1 MAVQSWRLCARWL
14 VECGVLPYDHR
25 IMNQDAEVFDLG
37 QTLRDGVILCHLLN
51 HIKPGSI
58 DTLELSN
65 IRSQTSQFLCMK
77 NIRTFL
83 RACSRVFKIREADFF
98 DPAWLFQM
106 SNFGMLIDLLSKLSN
121 TDDAIRMG
129 AEPFKTEQEDIYGG
143 LEDLADEHDLANEGD
158 IYDTVD
164 EDEGDKIYDDLV
176 NIRRELTSQRAQR
189 QSEPKSAKRDFCR
202 TEIVETEGKYV
213 EALSMLCEQ
222 FIRPLKKC
230 LERSEIDRIFLNI
243 EELLRRHKG
252 FLRDLED
259 AYRRSSPTM
268 AQAFKKHKPDFLIY
282 GFYCAHML
290 EAQNYIEK
298 VSNNP
303 TVRARIEECE
313 RRANDRKFRLRD
325 LLSVPMQRIL
335 KYHLLLKELVK
346 STDKTHQERKELDE
360 ALDEMQD
367 VSMYVNEVKR
377 DHELMQYNET
387 IQASLVGYRGESLN
401 TYGRNQKDGDLKIRI
416 TGAKKNTSQTRYCFL
431 FDKVMLVCKSGGRL
445 NVEKLWGQE
454 SHEYIETIDL
464 AQYNL
469 ENNLPSGKGGRWNYC
484 FHLTAKDQSGGRSN
498 LEVAC
503 KTDVE
508 MMRWVDGIKLA
519 QENILPRHTKGHTV
533 EYTSFKESTT
543 CDSCHKLL
551 RGLFFQGYKCTTCS
565 ITVHKECLTSN
576 QTSYCN
582 QQGNAKPS
590 PMPTGHQLRV
600 TRSYKGVPMPP
611 NGEQPLI
618 VSSGSQ
624 VMVLENI
631 GSEWKRV
638 KSLSPPNAIGLV
650 PTQYLM
656 ENYEPTS
663 VVRPPMQINRE
674 PQPQQQQRAPET
686 TADLFQFPWY
696 VGEMERTEANDK
708 LISKPGCFL
717 LRKSRRGYAVSLEHD
732 RQVKHM
738 RVVME
743 NNQFGLA
750 EQTTFPSLQ
759 DMINYYSRNSL
770 VSVFR
775 GLDACLRKPYRGG
788 TMPTENAA
796 TNVEARPAQG
806 VRKQRY
812 QVIGHARAL
821 YDFSARDTRELSLKE
836 NEVVAIVSKAG
847 GHKGWWK
854 GCIGDRVGYFPSTFV
869 DEITDG
875 APS

>member
-1 MAVQSWRLCARWL
+1 MEIIL
-14 VECGVLPYDHR
+14 H
-25 IMNQDAEVFDLG
+25 VF
-37 QTLRDGVILCHLLN
+37 
-51 HIKPGSI
+51 PPS
-58 DTLELSN
+58 
-65 IRSQTSQFLCMK
+65 
-77 NIRTFL
+77 
-83 RACSRVFKIREADFF
+83 SR
-98 DPAWLFQM
+98 
-106 SNFGMLIDLLSKLSN
+106 
-121 TDDAIRMG
+121 
-129 AEPFKTEQEDIYGG
+129 PFKTEQEDIYGG

-189 QSEPKSAKRDFCR
+189 QSEPKLAKRDFCR
-202 TEIVETEGKYV
+202 TEIVETEKKYV

-222 FIRPLKKC
+222 FIRPLKKY

-252 FLRDLED
+252 FLKDLDD
-259 AYRRSSPTM
+259 AYRRPSPTM

-298 VSNNP
+298 VSSNP
-303 TVRARIEECE
+303 AVRGRIEDCE

-401 TYGRNQKDGDLKIRI
+401 RWVFHE
-416 TGAKKNTSQTRYCFL
+416 A
-431 FDKVMLVCKSGGRL
+431 L

-543 CDSCHKLL
+543 CDSCQKLL
-551 RGLFFQGYKCTTCS
+551 RGLFFQGYKCTTCG
-565 ITVHKECLTSN
+565 ITVHKECLNSN

-618 VSSGSQ
+618 VSGGSQ

-631 GSEWKRV
+631 GTDWKRV

-650 PTQYLM
+650 PTQFMM

-663 VVRPPMQINRE
+663 VLRPPMQINRE

-696 VGEMERTEANDK
+696 VGEMERTEANEK

-717 LRKSRRGYAVSLEHD
+717 LRKSKRGYAVSLEHD

-743 NNQFGLA
+743 NNQYGLA

-759 DMINYYSRNSL
+759 EMINYYSRNSL

-788 TMPTENAA
+788 TMPTEN
-796 TNVEARPAQG
+796 G

-812 QVIGHARAL
+812 QVIGQARAL

-854 GCIGDRVGYFPSTFV
+854 GCVGDRVGYFPSTFV